1 MKKFILTILTLIP
14 ILTFAQKGGYV
25 LKLSSVDIEGE
36 SRGSIKIDSV
46 KPAQLILYNSKYTDS
61 LINIEFSYDD
71 KSIPFEL
78 TNKGK
83 KSVRVIWN
91 EAAYIDY
98 NNTSGK
104 VMHVGIKYIDRS
116 NDQPPTLIIGGSKIS
131 DLATP
136 TENVF
141 YSSGTYGGWRKNDL
155 FPSPRKNDEKILVGK
170 TVKLLLP
177 IQVEGKQLDYVFTF
191 LILFNEYKK

>member
-46 KPAQLILYNSKYTDS
+46 KPAQLILYNSKYSDS

-177 IQVEGKQLDYVFTF
+177 IQIEGKQLDYVFTF